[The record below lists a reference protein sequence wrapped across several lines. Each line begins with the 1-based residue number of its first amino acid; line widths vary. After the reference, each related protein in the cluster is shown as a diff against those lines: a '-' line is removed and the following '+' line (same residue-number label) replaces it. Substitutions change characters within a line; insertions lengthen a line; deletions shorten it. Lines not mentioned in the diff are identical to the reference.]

1 MSNDAVRAVV
11 RRALGDEEFRG
22 TLMERPYDALEGY
35 ALEPEEQ
42 GALVAGSE
50 TLLAG
55 MGVDAETASRYTNLF
70 HISRGGGG

>member
-1 MSNDAVRAVV
+1 VSNDAVRAVV
-11 RRALGDEEFRG
+11 RRALGDEEFRE
-22 TLMERPYDALEGY
+22 TLMDRPYDALEGY

-42 GALVAGSE
+42 GALLAGSA

-55 MGVDAETASRYTNLF
+55 MGVDAETASRYTDLF